1 MRFLQTN
8 RLLLRPFQMADLND
22 FYAYAKHPEV
32 GPNAGWKPHA
42 SIDES
47 REILKTF
54 LRNEEISAI
63 VLKETGRVVG
73 SIGLHSDRLSHEGM
87 GPCREIGYVLARQCW
102 GRGLMTE
109 AVRRLQKYAFEE
121 MGLALLTVAH
131 FPFNTRSS
139 RVIEKCGFRYE
150 KTLPGAYIDYR
161 GIALDEVCYIM
172 TREDYTNLLYEK
184 LNG

>member
-1 MRFLQTN
+1 MIFN
-8 RLLLRPFQMADLND
+8 
-22 FYAYAKHPEV
+22 AYAKHPEV

-54 LRNEEISAI
+54 LENEEVNAI

-87 GPCREIGYVLARQCW
+87 GPCREVGYVLAQDCW

-109 AVRRLQKYAFEE
+109 AVRRIEQYAFEE
-121 MGLALLTVAH
+121 IGLACLSVAH
-131 FPFNTRSS
+131 FPFNMRSK

-150 KTLPGAYIDYR
+150 KTLTGSYIDYR
-161 GIALDEVCYIM
+161 GIPLDEVCYII
-172 TREDYTNLLYEK
+172 TRKDYTRLLCKES
-184 LNG
+184 GG